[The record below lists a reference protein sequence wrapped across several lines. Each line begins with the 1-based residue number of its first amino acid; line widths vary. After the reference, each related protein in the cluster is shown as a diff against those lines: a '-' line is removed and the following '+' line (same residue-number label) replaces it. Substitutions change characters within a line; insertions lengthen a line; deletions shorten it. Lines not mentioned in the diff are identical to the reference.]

1 MRTAPRDAE
10 THADDP
16 FAARAHASRPERR
29 VDAWRS
35 LHDTFVREAK
45 EAGTAGRPRCRTL
58 FLGDSITEAM
68 RGSQFGELYDE
79 LAARR
84 EAFESSFPLR
94 EARAF
99 GVSGDRTQHLL
110 WRVRNGELAF
120 RHPPGVVVV
129 CIGTNNLGRDNDSA
143 TDTFLGIRAVVLE
156 ILHRLPGTRVLL
168 TGILPRGPGLA
179 RGGEKKKSAR
189 RALLAPAPGESSLYS
204 APGGEND
211 ENNDFVSKYAQPGVH
226 TFAIEEVNAKLRAL
240 ASGSGGSVGYCD
252 GSSAFLVV
260 DEKNSSDVKK
270 YKIHAPFMRD
280 ALHPTAEGMRVWF
293 QTLVPAVEAL
303 RAAPA
308 PLESWYE
315 GSRALGDETDA
326 RNGSLR
332 SVDEGVRLALS
343 RLIAWSPH
351 ALCVCDVRET
361 DAPIV
366 FANDNFFTQTGYGA
380 EEVLGRNCRFLQG
393 KGTAPDTVAE
403 MREKISNG
411 EEFSGRVLNYHKN
424 GVPLMNSLVMSPLRD
439 SSGNVSHYIGIQRL
453 ATVQALRDAP
463 AEYQHRAA
471 L

>member
-1 MRTAPRDAE
+1 
-10 THADDP
+10 
-16 FAARAHASRPERR
+16 
-29 VDAWRS
+29 
-35 LHDTFVREAK
+35 VREAK

-204 APGGEND
+204 VSENEND

-226 TFAIEEVNAKLRAL
+226 TFAIDTVNAKLRAL

-393 KGTAPDTVAE
+393 KGTDSKTVAE

>member
-1 MRTAPRDAE
+1 MRTVPRDAE
-10 THADDP
+10 THEDYP

-58 FLGDSITEAM
+58 FLGDSITESM

-84 EAFESSFPLR
+84 EAFEATFPLR

-99 GVSGDRTQHLL
+99 GVAGDRTQHLL

-129 CIGTNNLGRDNDSA
+129 CVGTNNLGRDNDSA
-143 TDTFLGIRAVVLE
+143 ADTFLGIRAVVLE

-168 TGILPRGPGLA
+168 TGILPRGPGAREAAAKTPGSRSRRRRPARAGVCRA
-179 RGGEKKKSAR
+179 RGRARDCSVTDAR
-189 RALLAPAPGESSLYS
+189 RAVRRRLFGEGLEVRPARRAHARHRGREREAP
-204 APGGEND
+204 
-211 ENNDFVSKYAQPGVH
+211 
-226 TFAIEEVNAKLRAL
+226 RARRRV
-240 ASGSGGSVGYCD
+240 GGSVGYCE
-252 GSSAFLVV
+252 SAGVFLVRS
-260 DEKNSSDVKK
+260 DERDGGL
-270 YKIHAPFMRD
+270 KIHAPLMRD
-280 ALHPTAEGMRVWF
+280 ALHPTAEGLQRWF
-293 QTLVPAVEAL
+293 AVLRPAVEAL

-315 GSRALGDETDA
+315 GPRALGDEPSGVS

-332 SVDEGVRLALS
+332 SVGEGVRLALS

-351 ALCVCDVRET
+351 ALCVCDARAP

-393 KGTAPDTVAE
+393 KGTDPETVAE
-403 MREKISNG
+403 MRLKIARG
-411 EEFSGRVLNYHKN
+411 EGVLREGAQLPQKRRPADELARRE
-424 GVPLMNSLVMSPLRD
+424 PLV
-439 SSGNVSHYIGIQRL
+439 
-453 ATVQALRDAP
+453 
-463 AEYQHRAA
+463 
-471 L
+471 

>member
-1 MRTAPRDAE
+1 M
-10 THADDP
+10 
-16 FAARAHASRPERR
+16 
-29 VDAWRS
+29 
-35 LHDTFVREAK
+35 FVR
-45 EAGTAGRPRCRTL
+45 
-58 FLGDSITEAM
+58 
-68 RGSQFGELYDE
+68 
-79 LAARR
+79 
-84 EAFESSFPLR
+84 
-94 EARAF
+94 
-99 GVSGDRTQHLL
+99 
-110 WRVRNGELAF
+110 
-120 RHPPGVVVV
+120 
-129 CIGTNNLGRDNDSA
+129 
-143 TDTFLGIRAVVLE
+143 
-156 ILHRLPGTRVLL
+156 
-168 TGILPRGPGLA
+168 
-179 RGGEKKKSAR
+179 
-189 RALLAPAPGESSLYS
+189 
-204 APGGEND
+204 
-211 ENNDFVSKYAQPGVH
+211 
-226 TFAIEEVNAKLRAL
+226 
-240 ASGSGGSVGYCD
+240 
-252 GSSAFLVV
+252 AFLVV
-260 DEKNSSDVKK
+260 DEKSGDQKK

-293 QTLVPAVEAL
+293 QTLRPAVEAL

-351 ALCVCDVRET
+351 ALCVCDVREK

-393 KGTAPDTVAE
+393 KGTDSDTVAE
-403 MREKISNG
+403 MREKIARG

-439 SSGNVSHYIGIQRL
+439 SKGNVSHYIGIQRL
-453 ATVQALRDAP
+453 ATLEALRDAP